1 MRMIILTKRPEE
13 MRFHLLKTEEVGFN
27 GDTITITF
35 RNICVPFLSFSLTR
49 KCLSA
54 QPIPSFLNKRGGRL
68 IS

>member
-1 MRMIILTKRPEE
+1 MIILTKNQR
-13 MRFHLLKTEEVGFN
+13 RCAFHLLKTEEVGFN

-54 QPIPSFLNKRGGRL
+54 NLFPRF
-68 IS
+68 